1 MTITYDPTDP
11 AYFDE
16 ADYRAEATRIYD
28 LCQGCRLC
36 WNLCP
41 SFESLFDIVD
51 TKYEGNMELLNHD
64 EQDRIVNECYQCKLC
79 YVKCPYIPPHEWA
92 LDFPRLMMRGQAIE
106 YRKKGGKG
114 VGDLVL
120 TRTDLFGKLGTTFAP
135 IANTMM
141 GGRNSLPRK
150 MMQAVTGVAAARE
163 LLSETR

>member
-1 MTITYDPTDP
+1 MLFRS
-11 AYFDE
+11 FDE

-79 YVKCPYIPPHEWA
+79 YVNCPYIPGQHEWE
-92 LDFPRLMMRGQAIE
+92 LDFPRLMLRADAMRHA
-106 YRKKGGKG
+106 
-114 VGDLVL
+114 
-120 TRTDLFGKLGTTFAP
+120 
-135 IANTMM
+135 M
-141 GGRNSLPRK
+141 
-150 MMQAVTGVAAARE
+150 TG
-163 LLSETR
+163 S